1 MTKMKLK
8 TGSLVKVISGGFY
21 GIIDNISRIE
31 PKKNRVYL
39 KKAFRKQYD
48 KSPGNKKKSEQ
59 KEVLIPIHI
68 SNITYWSDEKKKVT
82 KTGLLKK

>member
-31 PKKNRVYL
+31 PEKNRVYL

-68 SNITYWSDEKKKVT
+68 SNVKLAKEKNT
-82 KTGLLKK
+82 K